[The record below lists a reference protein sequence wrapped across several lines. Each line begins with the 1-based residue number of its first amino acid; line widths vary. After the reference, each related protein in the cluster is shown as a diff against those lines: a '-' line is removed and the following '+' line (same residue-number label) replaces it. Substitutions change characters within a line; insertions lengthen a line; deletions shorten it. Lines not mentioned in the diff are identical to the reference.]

1 MESIFEVKCCF
12 DASQKIEIFEINSDI
27 TMKKLG
33 ILLTLFAFV
42 LVIHANAQD
51 QATGAVIT
59 FKEKSVDFGD
69 IVQGAKVEHTFTLTN
84 SGTVP
89 LVISNVAATCGCTI
103 PSWPKEP
110 IAPGKSAEIKV
121 SFNSAGKMGKQNSVV
136 RIYSNASEPIEKV
149 SLISNVLPKTN

>member
-1 MESIFEVKCCF
+1 MIRKNSKYLKF
-12 DASQKIEIFEINSDI
+12 NSDK

-33 ILLTLFAFV
+33 ILLSLFAFV
-42 LVIHANAQD
+42 LVFQANAQD
-51 QATGAVIT
+51 QASGAVIT

-69 IVQGAKVEHTFTLTN
+69 IVQGAKVEHVFTLTN
-84 SGTVP
+84 TGTVP
-89 LVISNVAATCGCTI
+89 LVISNVAATCGCTV

-110 IAPGKSAEIKV
+110 VAPGKSAEIKV
-121 SFNSAGKMGKQNSVV
+121 SFNSTGKMGKQNSVV